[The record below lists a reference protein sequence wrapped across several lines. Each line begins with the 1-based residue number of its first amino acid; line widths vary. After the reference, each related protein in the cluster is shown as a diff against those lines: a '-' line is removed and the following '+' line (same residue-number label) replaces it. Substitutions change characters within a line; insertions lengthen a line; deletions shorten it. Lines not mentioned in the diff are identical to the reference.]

1 MGTTEI
7 KQPKYKVG
15 DYVSAVDNC
24 GQEHNAI
31 IKEVIRKND
40 IYLYRVNDHLFG
52 ENSIFTNDKDYQV
65 SVMLHRRSASCV
77 YNNAMNDII
86 GLCEEKS
93 EVLLG
98 DKNELVIEFGEVDAV
113 KYIDWNDIKG
123 VKFNKLKITKEVDED
138 ITYISWFVYDET
150 EDEKWVDVFENYWD
164 NIYCSIDIILTREL
178 KNLLNK

>member
-24 GQEHNAI
+24 GQEHNTI

-40 IYLYRVNDHLFG
+40 IYLYRVNGHLFN
-52 ENSIFTNDKDYQV
+52 EDNIFTNEKDYQV

-77 YNNAMNDII
+77 YNDAMCDII

-93 EVLLG
+93 DVLLG
-98 DKNELVIEFGEVDAV
+98 DKKELIVEFGEVDAV
-113 KYIDWNDIKG
+113 KYIDWDDIKG
-123 VKFNKLKITKEVDED
+123 IKFNKLKITKEVDED
-138 ITYISWFVYDET
+138 NTYISWFVYDET
-150 EDEKWVDVFENYWD
+150 EDEKWVNVFENYWD
-164 NIYCSIDIILTREL
+164 NIYCAIDIILTREL